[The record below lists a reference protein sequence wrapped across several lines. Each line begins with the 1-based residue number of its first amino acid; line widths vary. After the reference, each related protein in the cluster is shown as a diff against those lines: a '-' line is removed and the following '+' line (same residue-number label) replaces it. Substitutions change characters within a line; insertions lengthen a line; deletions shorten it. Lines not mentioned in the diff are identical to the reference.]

1 MSLDTRDYNLDNLKA
16 YSIIF
21 VLIWHLEPF
30 NITSSQPKLNLI
42 YTFLIDFIMWQVS
55 LVAVPTFIVVSLYLF
70 FSKAVDRNFYLIKRL
85 KNLGIVF
92 FSG

>member
-1 MSLDTRDYNLDNLKA
+1 
-16 YSIIF
+16 
-21 VLIWHLEPF
+21 
-30 NITSSQPKLNLI
+30 
-42 YTFLIDFIMWQVS
+42 MWQVS